1 MKLEHAGITL
11 IFTDRLEEL
20 KKAFDKLSRE
30 NKALKKLIKEKL
42 PDFTEWLDKNFPD

>member
-1 MKLEHAGITL
+1 MKLALIT
-11 IFTDRLEEL
+11 TERLEEL
-20 KKAFDKLSRE
+20 KKAFDKLTRE

>member
-1 MKLEHAGITL
+1 MKLAL
-11 IFTDRLEEL
+11 ISTERLEEF
-20 KKAFDKLSRE
+20 KKAFDKLTRE